1 MSGALAVS
9 WNEFVMKFGELLY
22 GIKQGF
28 KSIGQ
33 NRMFSLAAIGTITAC
48 LFLFGI
54 FYFILSNFQYML
66 GNMESNIGV
75 SVFFAEGIS
84 EEQIADI
91 GKEIEACKAVD
102 HVQFVSASEAW
113 EKFRND
119 MSEEETE
126 LAETFE
132 DDNPLV
138 NSASYEVYFSDI
150 SQQEEVVSYIEQM
163 QGVRQVYSS
172 QTVAGSLDSFHM
184 LISYVSISVI
194 GILLAVSVFLISTTV
209 SVGISVRRQE
219 IYIMRLV
226 GATDLFVKIP
236 FIVEG
241 IIIGLIGAV
250 LPLGLLHVLYEQIV
264 IYVAQS
270 FPMISEWIQF
280 LDIKTIFR
288 VLVPVALGAG
298 VGIGVV
304 GSLYTVRKHLRVY

>member
-1 MSGALAVS
+1 
-9 WNEFVMKFGELLY
+9 
-22 GIKQGF
+22 
-28 KSIGQ
+28 
-33 NRMFSLAAIGTITAC
+33 
-48 LFLFGI
+48 
-54 FYFILSNFQYML
+54 
-66 GNMESNIGV
+66 
-75 SVFFAEGIS
+75 
-84 EEQIADI
+84 
-91 GKEIEACKAVD
+91 
-102 HVQFVSASEAW
+102 
-113 EKFRND
+113 
-119 MSEEETE
+119 
-126 LAETFE
+126 
-132 DDNPLV
+132 
-138 NSASYEVYFSDI
+138 
-150 SQQEEVVSYIEQM
+150 
-163 QGVRQVYSS
+163 
-172 QTVAGSLDSFHM
+172 M

-264 IYVAQS
+264 IYVTQS

>member
-1 MSGALAVS
+1 MLLGVFR
-9 WNEFVMKFGELLY
+9 NEFVMKFGELLY

-33 NRMFSLAAIGTITAC
+33 NRMFSLAAVGTITAC

-54 FYFILSNFQYML
+54 FYFLLSNFQYIL

-75 SVFFAEGIS
+75 SVFFNEGIS
-84 EEQIADI
+84 EAQIADI

-102 HVQFVSASEAW
+102 HVQFVSANEAW
-113 EKFRND
+113 EKFQNE
-119 MSEEETE
+119 MSQEEAE

-172 QTVAGSLDSFHM
+172 QTVAGSLGSFHM
-184 LISYVSISVI
+184 LISYVSVSVI

-241 IIIGLIGAV
+241 IVIGLAGAV
-250 LPLGLLHVLYEQIV
+250 LPLGLLHVLYEQVV
-264 IYVAQS
+264 IYVTQS
-270 FPMISEWIQF
+270 FPMLSDWIQF

-288 VLVPVALGAG
+288 VLVPVAVGAG

-304 GSLYTVRKHLRVY
+304 GSLYTVKKHLRVY